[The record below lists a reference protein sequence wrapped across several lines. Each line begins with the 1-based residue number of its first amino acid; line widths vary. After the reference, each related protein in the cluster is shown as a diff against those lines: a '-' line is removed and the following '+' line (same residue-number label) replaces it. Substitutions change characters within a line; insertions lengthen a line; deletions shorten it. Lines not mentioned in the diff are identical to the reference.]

1 MKKLLSAL
9 VALAMVGSMSVM
21 AFAEDSTDE
30 VIVDVTEVEVT
41 DAADDETTAPVEL
54 EGVDMDELKDI
65 ASDVK
70 EGILSLID
78 SGKIE
83 EAFNDVL
90 DTISN
95 LSLDD
100 LYTLDSSKAA
110 DILTNIVGTLESW
123 GVDVDALYAKVKD
136 SKLVNLIANLYV
148 PDKKPTTT
156 EAPETTTVAPETTV
170 VEEEVVETGSASAVA
185 AFAVMS
191 VAAAAAFVTYKKKA
205 E

>member
-41 DAADDETTAPVEL
+41 DAADDETTAQVEL

-65 ASDVK
+65 AGDVK

-148 PDKKPTTT
+148 PDKKPTT
-156 EAPETTTVAPETTV
+156 EAPETTTEAPETTV